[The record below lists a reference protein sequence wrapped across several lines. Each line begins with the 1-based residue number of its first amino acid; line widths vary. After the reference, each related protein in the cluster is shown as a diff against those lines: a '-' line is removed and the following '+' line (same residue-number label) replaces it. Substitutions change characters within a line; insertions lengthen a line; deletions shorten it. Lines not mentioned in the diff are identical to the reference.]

1 MTDAL
6 RLVLRLLGFAVG
18 IAIGW
23 QTGSLLAQVGRGER
37 SGESLLVI
45 AIAIGA
51 IGYIL
56 GPRISWA
63 VFGNFQRVVKE
74 ASVTELVAVAVG
86 LAFGGLVSALVAVP
100 LALLPSPYGSIL
112 PFVGAVLFIA
122 LAITVALLRKR
133 DLIVPLL
140 RGRFS
145 LRGPSASGSTA
156 SAPVAQPAP
165 VAGEP
170 RDAGILLDT
179 SVIIDGRIAD
189 LIGTGFLEGRLL
201 VPRFVLEELQ
211 YIADSEDPM
220 RRARG
225 RRGLDMLNRLRQE
238 SPDRLAELSV
248 VEADFGGTPPREVDA
263 KLVRLAKQRGSRV
276 LTNDYNLERVAQIQG
291 VKVLNLHE
299 LTGALRPPVLPGQE
313 LNLKLVQE
321 GREAGQGVGF
331 LDDGTMVVVDGGKPW
346 VGQQT
351 SVTVTRLLQTGAGR
365 MVFAVPKHAV
375 TSA

>member
-1 MTDAL
+1 MTDVR
-6 RLVLRLLGFAVG
+6 RLILRLLGLAVG
-18 IAIGW
+18 ITIGW
-23 QTGSLLAQVGRGER
+23 QTGSLLGELGGDDG
-37 SGESLLVI
+37 SGDALLVI
-45 AIAIGA
+45 ALAVGT

-56 GPRISWA
+56 GPRITWA
-63 VFGNFQRVVKE
+63 VFGNIQRVVKE
-74 ASVTELVAVAVG
+74 ATVTELVAIAVG

-112 PFVGAVLFIA
+112 PLVCAVAFIA
-122 LAITVALLRKR
+122 LAIAVVLLRKR
-133 DLIVPLL
+133 DLIVPLVRGRLPL
-140 RGRFS
+140 RGVVPADSR
-145 LRGPSASGSTA
+145 ADA
-156 SAPVAQPAP
+156 SAAQPGAG
-165 VAGEP
+165 AGEP
-170 RDAGILLDT
+170 SETGILLDT
-179 SVIIDGRIAD
+179 SVIIDGRIPD
-189 LIGTGFLEGRLL
+189 LMRTGFLEGRLL

-211 YIADSEDPM
+211 YIADSEDPI

-238 SPDRLAELSV
+238 TPDRLVELSV
-248 VEADFGGTPPREVDA
+248 VEADLGGAPPKEVDA
-263 KLVRLAKQRGSRV
+263 KLVRLAKQRGYRV
-276 LTNDYNLERVAQIQG
+276 LTNDYNLNRVAQIQG

-299 LTGALRPPVLPGQE
+299 LTGALRPPVLPGEE
-313 LNLKLVQE
+313 LRLKLVQE

-365 MVFAVPKHAV
+365 MVFAVPKHAG